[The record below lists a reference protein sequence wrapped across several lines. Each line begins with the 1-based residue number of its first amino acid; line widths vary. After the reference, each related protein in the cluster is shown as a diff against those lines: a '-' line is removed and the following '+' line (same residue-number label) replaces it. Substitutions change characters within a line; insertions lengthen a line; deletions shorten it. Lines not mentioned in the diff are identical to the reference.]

1 MARNFNASSANV
13 PANGGT
19 RKPADKWIN
28 LSLPTEGG
36 GKAQIVGLPLD
47 LDNPAQ
53 KELWDLIE
61 SEGVEAFRAAI
72 IIETRDGK
80 RAETSRLTFK
90 KAA

>member
-1 MARNFNASSANV
+1 MASNFNSRASSTAAA
-13 PANGGT
+13 PAA
-19 RKPADKWIN
+19 RKPADKWVN

-36 GKAQIVGLPLD
+36 GKAQIIGLPID
-47 LDNPAQ
+47 FDVPAQ

-61 SEGVEAFRAAI
+61 AEGVEAFRAAL

-80 RAETSRLTFK
+80 RQESSRLSFK